1 MVSPALQQA
10 LDALEAALH
19 ATDATRFIA
28 AGSLVTVLYD
38 WLLTLDDEVE
48 LVYPAPWS
56 IVKLIHI
63 FIRVS
68 SAAGLGMMNFRAD
81 WRPLIWVQTSFERYF
96 VCRSVKP
103 MRMTQPVLS
112 VAASN
117 FLVMRRV
124 GPLYN
129 NRVAVVYGLHFL
141 FLGSYIAT
149 ITLAIKSI
157 MPLIPISRFSPTLN
171 ICITTRFVRPNG
183 AIFFGPLLLETV
195 VFVLTAYKAF
205 ETGRSAAAESNTPL
219 LLRVFFRGN
228 HMSFADLAIETS
240 PDGMVHYAVMLVARV
255 LCILVYFEFPPNLLY
270 IGVLI
275 LWTAVAT
282 MTTRLIINLRVAS
295 RRGHTGLGMSTKKQ
309 GLMSLSIQ

>member
-68 SAAGLGMMNFRAD
+68 SAAGLGMMNFHLSGF
-81 WRPLIWVQTSFERYF
+81 RPALSDTYLVAIMGPLQ
-96 VCRSVKP
+96 
-103 MRMTQPVLS
+103 VLS

>member
-1 MVSPALQQA
+1 MSPALQQA

-68 SAAGLGMMNFRAD
+68 SAAGLGMMNFHLSGF
-81 WRPLIWVQTSFERYF
+81 RPALSDTFCQYLVAIMGPLQ
-96 VCRSVKP
+96 
-103 MRMTQPVLS
+103 VLS

-219 LLRVFFRGN
+219 LLRVFFR
-228 HMSFADLAIETS
+228 
-240 PDGMVHYAVMLVARV
+240 DGMVHYAVMLVARV